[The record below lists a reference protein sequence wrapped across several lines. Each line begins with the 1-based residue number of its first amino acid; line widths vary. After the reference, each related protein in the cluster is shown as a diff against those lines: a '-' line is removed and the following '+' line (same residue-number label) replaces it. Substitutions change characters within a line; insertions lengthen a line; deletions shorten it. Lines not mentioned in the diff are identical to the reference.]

1 MYIKYLLVL
10 CGLALSNLAFADCP
24 SNLKAEK
31 IAECITIE
39 GAGENYQDWSK
50 KFYASNSLP
59 KTKPEISPITGK
71 DIRTMKPA
79 AGAK

>member
-1 MYIKYLLVL
+1 M
-10 CGLALSNLAFADCP
+10 
-24 SNLKAEK
+24 
-31 IAECITIE
+31 AECITIE